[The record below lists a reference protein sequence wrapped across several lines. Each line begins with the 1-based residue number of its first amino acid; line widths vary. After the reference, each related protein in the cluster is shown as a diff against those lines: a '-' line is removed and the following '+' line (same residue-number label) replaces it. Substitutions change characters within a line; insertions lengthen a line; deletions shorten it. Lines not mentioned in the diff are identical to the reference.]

1 MMAEKFEKLNL
12 EKKEIKTE
20 QKIEEKEL
28 FLEKIPLEVKS
39 VLNELEKQG
48 YEAYIVGG
56 CVRDVL
62 LGEKPKDFD
71 ATTNAKPEE
80 IRKIFPQSF
89 YENKFGTVT
98 VVQDAPDPSLRH
110 IEITPYR
117 MEGKYTD
124 KRHPDEIK
132 FAKTLEQDLE
142 RRDFTVNAMA
152 ARIKKGKIEIKDI
165 FNGKEDLKNKIIRAV
180 GEPKERFQED
190 ALRLMRAPRFAAS
203 LGFKIEKETK
213 TAIKENA
220 GLLSVIAKERIRDEF
235 LKIIESDNPSK
246 GIKMLSELKLFSEV
260 FPEIEK
266 EFIHKNLRKENFP
279 LLEKSADTDFSIE
292 SRLALFFLDLKDI
305 QDKNGIKLAE
315 KSLRYLRVPNRI
327 IKRTGALLRGS
338 NFVDDF
344 QKLDKIKARRLWRL
358 LAKRKI
364 DRKAERLMED
374 FITLQKIRFKGKEK
388 DIEKKEKII
397 FETSK
402 DPLFLKDIEISGRD
416 ILETAEI
423 KPGPKVGKI
432 LNVLLEQ
439 VIENPK
445 RNKREALISQ
455 IKKIKVEEFK
465 IKQNKKW
472 INTL

>member
-1 MMAEKFEKLNL
+1 MKAEKFEKLNL
-12 EKKEIKTE
+12 EKKETKVE

-28 FLEKIPLEVKS
+28 SLEKIPLEIKS

-56 CVRDVL
+56 CVRDIL
-62 LGEKPKDFD
+62 LGKKPKDFD

-80 IRKIFPQSF
+80 IRKTFPQSF

-98 VVQDAPDPSLRH
+98 VVQDTPDPSLRH

-152 ARIKKGKIEIKDI
+152 ARIEKGKIEIKDI
-165 FNGKEDLKNKIIRAV
+165 FNGKKDLKNKIIRAV
-180 GEPKERFQED
+180 GSPKERFQED
-190 ALRLMRAPRFAAS
+190 ALRLMRAPRFAVS

-220 GLLSVIAKERIRDEF
+220 ELLSVITKERIGDEF
-235 LKIIESDNPSK
+235 LKIIESNNPSK
-246 GIKMLSELKLFSEV
+246 GIKMLSELKLFSKV
-260 FPEIEK
+260 LPEIEK
-266 EFIHKNLRKENFP
+266 EFIHKNFNKEDFP
-279 LLEKSADTDFSIE
+279 LLEKSANTDFSAE
-292 SRLALFFLDLKDI
+292 SRLVLFFLDLKNI
-305 QDKNGIKLAE
+305 QDINETKLAE

-327 IKRTGALLRGS
+327 IKKIGALLRGS

-344 QKLDKIKARRLWRL
+344 EKLDKPTARRLWRT

-364 DRKAERLMED
+364 SRETKRLMED

-402 DPLFLKDIEISGRD
+402 DPLFLKDLEISGRD
-416 ILETAEI
+416 ILETTKI

-432 LNVLLEQ
+432 LNVLLGQ

-445 RNKREALISQ
+445 RNKREYLISQ
-455 IKKIKVEEFK
+455 IKKIKVENSK
-465 IKQNKKW
+465 LN
-472 INTL
+472 